1 MLTGGLYFG
10 PFFLTFG
17 FNNTYAV
24 FNGSTDALPLSSIIT
39 LSLVWIFLAFPLLLL
54 GGVFGKN
61 VPSDFQAPCRTT
73 KCPRDVP
80 RLPWYKNIFP
90 QMILAGFLPFSVIN
104 IQLYDNLSAVW
115 GYGIYTFYNSMS
127 IMFLLLL
134 IITALISVAMTYF
147 QLAVENHE
155 WWWRCISYFPSFNF
169 SLFSSYF
176 VIKFSRIKQ

>member
-1 MLTGGLYFG
+1 
-10 PFFLTFG
+10 
-17 FNNTYAV
+17 
-24 FNGSTDALPLSSIIT
+24 
-39 LSLVWIFLAFPLLLL
+39 
-54 GGVFGKN
+54 
-61 VPSDFQAPCRTT
+61 
-73 KCPRDVP
+73 
-80 RLPWYKNIFP
+80 
-90 QMILAGFLPFSVIN
+90 MILAGFLPFSVIN

-176 VIKFSRIKQ
+176 VIKFSRIKQWLIWHRLFFCGGSTGLYVYGYGIYYYFYLSDMNRFVQTFCFFGYMACISYGIFLALGTVGFHASLLFVRYLYASIKCD